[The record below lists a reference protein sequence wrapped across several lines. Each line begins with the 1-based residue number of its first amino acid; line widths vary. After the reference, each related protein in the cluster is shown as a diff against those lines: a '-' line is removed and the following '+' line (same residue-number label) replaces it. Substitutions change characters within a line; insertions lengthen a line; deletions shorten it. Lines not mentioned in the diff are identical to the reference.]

1 MGQGSAWDRRGL
13 GISDAPPCACLCTGE
28 AVHACAAEGAEGP
41 SGAHPTGPP
50 HPVRPRP
57 PTLQTP
63 ATLES
68 KGLTINLVPSSFQS
82 QSPLGE
88 EFWAIH
94 SLFLLRFPV
103 SRQPISLGIHFS

>member
-1 MGQGSAWDRRGL
+1 MCVQQKGQRGQWCTPAW
-13 GISDAPPCACLCTGE
+13 A
-28 AVHACAAEGAEGP
+28 
-41 SGAHPTGPP
+41 P

-68 KGLTINLVPSSFQS
+68 NGLTINLVPSSFQS

-88 EFWAIH
+88 EFWATH

-103 SRQPISLGIHFS
+103 SRQPTSLGIHFS